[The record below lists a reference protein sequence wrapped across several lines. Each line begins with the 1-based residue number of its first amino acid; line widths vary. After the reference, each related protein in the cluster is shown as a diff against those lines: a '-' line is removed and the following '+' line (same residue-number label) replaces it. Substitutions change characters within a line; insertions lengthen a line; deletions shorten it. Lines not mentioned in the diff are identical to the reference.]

1 MVNRQSDTSVFEIVW
16 NNSNDAL
23 FTVDY
28 EGRILLANPAFT
40 KLLGWEPKDLK
51 TPDHFIFQN
60 KEEYEILL
68 DTLRSGKNVPHYITK
83 RKEKTEKYWIFWL
96 PMVQ

>member
-28 EGRILLANPAFT
+28 EG
-40 KLLGWEPKDLK
+40 
-51 TPDHFIFQN
+51 
-60 KEEYEILL
+60 
-68 DTLRSGKNVPHYITK
+68 
-83 RKEKTEKYWIFWL
+83 
-96 PMVQ
+96 M